1 MSIFATLG
9 EIELEV
15 TLWPEAMEARYQAAY
30 ATQDL
35 IGRKGLLQHTG
46 FAPDEVDLT
55 ATLHANWCNPA
66 AELARLKTAMDDR
79 LDMALVLGN
88 GDYKGVFVVTSLDV
102 TTRQTDGTG
111 TVLALE
117 LAVKLKEFIGD
128 PGAPY
133 LPGVVGAGVR
143 LPLGTQGAQSS
154 AGVDLAD
161 AAGPVAQVASA
172 ASSALAA
179 AAQVATVAAEVASF
193 ASLASAAPG
202 SALLALPGVLGRVG
216 AAAGGLPVAALQG
229 LQQVAGVAAQAGEVA
244 QAFGQA
250 QSLLQGAHQA
260 LGAGLGGASAAAWNT
275 VQALRTLDG
284 VRAPLAG
291 LAQAAVLRGAELWA

>member
-15 TLWPEAMEARYQAAY
+15 VLWPDAMEARYQAAY

-46 FAPDEVDLT
+46 FAPDELDLQ

-66 AELARLKTAMDDR
+66 AELARLKTAMDDCT
-79 LDMALVLGN
+79 DMALVLGN
-88 GDYKGVFVVTSLDV
+88 GDYKGVFVVTNLDV
-102 TTRQTDGTG
+102 TTHQTDGTG
-111 TVLALE
+111 TALAIE
-117 LAVKLKEFIGD
+117 VSIKLKEFIGD
-128 PGAPY
+128 PQAPY
-133 LPGVVGAGVR
+133 LPGVVGAGVY
-143 LPLGTQGAQSS
+143 LPMGAQGASGF
-154 AGVDLAD
+154 APAD
-161 AAGPVAQVASA
+161 ATGPAALVANAAG
-172 ASSALAA
+172 SALAA

-193 ASLASAAPG
+193 ASLASVAPG
-202 SALLALPGVLGRVG
+202 SALLALGGVVARVD

-229 LQQVAGVAAQAGEVA
+229 LQQVAGVAAQAGTLA

-250 QSLLQGAHQA
+250 QGLLQGAKQA
-260 LGAGLGGASAAAWNT
+260 LGAGLSGASAAAWNT
-275 VQALRTLDG
+275 AQALRTLDG

-291 LAQAAVLRGAELWA
+291 LAQAAVLRGADLWA